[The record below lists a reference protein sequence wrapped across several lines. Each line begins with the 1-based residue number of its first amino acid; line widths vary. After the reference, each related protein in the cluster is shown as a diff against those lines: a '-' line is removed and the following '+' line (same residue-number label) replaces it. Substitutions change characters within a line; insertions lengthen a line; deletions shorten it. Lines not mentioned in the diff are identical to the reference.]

1 MEPTNKPPSHPAIP
15 IAIVVG
21 FAMIA
26 IAVFFTGGKSASNNA
41 VMPKDGSSS
50 KTTTSTPRP
59 VDGSDYIRGNPN
71 APILIIEYADYDCPF
86 CKQYHETLRMIMDEY
101 GVTGRVAWV
110 YRQYPI
116 GQLHPNSPNVSEAAL
131 CVGSLGGTETFWK
144 FTDMIFENREID
156 EPTNPV
162 KLPDYAAELGISKD
176 EYFACI
182 DSNRTDE
189 ALKKSVEDAFNIGAR
204 GTPYTVITVGNEQA
218 VVNGAQS
225 YDVVKSIIDNLIRQL
240 DGVGAAPENSNP
252 DTGTPEVVNP

>member
-1 MEPTNKPPSHPAIP
+1 MEPSIKTPSHPAIP

-26 IAVFFTGGKSASNNA
+26 IAVFFTGDKSDTNA
-41 VMPKDGSSS
+41 PSVPQDGSSS
-50 KTTTSTPRP
+50 KTTSSTPRP

-71 APILIIEYADYDCPF
+71 APILIVEYADYDCPF
-86 CKQYHETLRMIMDEY
+86 CKQYHETLNQIMDEY
-101 GVTGRVAWV
+101 GVTGRIAWV

-131 CVGSLGGTETFWK
+131 CVGSLGGNEAFWK
-144 FTDMIFENREID
+144 FTDMIFENRQID

-162 KLPDYAAELGISKD
+162 KLPDYAAEIGISKD
-176 EYFACI
+176 EYFACL
-182 DSNRTDE
+182 DSNKTDE

-225 YDVVKSIIDNLIRQL
+225 YEVVKSILDSLLRQL
-240 DGVGAAPENSNP
+240 DGTYSPDNQNS
-252 DTGTPEVVNP
+252 TTTPQ

>member
-1 MEPTNKPPSHPAIP
+1 MEPSTKPQTHPAIP

-26 IAVFFTGGKSASNNA
+26 LAVFFTAGKNVPAGA
-41 VMPKDGSSS
+41 PMPEDGSSS
-50 KTTTSTPRP
+50 KTTNSTPKP

-71 APILIIEYADYDCPF
+71 APILIIEYGDYDCPF
-86 CKQYHETLRMIMDEY
+86 CKQYHATLNQIMDEY

-131 CVGSLGGTETFWK
+131 CVGSLGGNDAFWK

-162 KLPDYAAELGISKD
+162 KLPDYATEIGISKE
-176 EYFACI
+176 EYYACL
-182 DSNRTDE
+182 DTNKTEE
-189 ALKKSVEDAFNIGAR
+189 ALKKSIEDAFNIGAR

-225 YDVVKSIIDNLIRQL
+225 YEVVKSILDNLIRQL
-240 DGVGAAPENSNP
+240 DGTLDPNAQTTNP
-252 DTGTPEVVNP
+252 DATTTAQ